1 MVAVVATAM
10 VAAAV
15 EVTLCLSFNLSI
27 YTKSISIHY
36 SSQLSFFLNGGED
49 GSPSAST
56 PSSTPSSS
64 TVTVGPTGITDS
76 IGGGGSGS
84 NSGGNSGG
92 GSPGD
97 YPDVG
102 NTSSYFSPS
111 TYQYICNLHICIFFI
126 FSFIYLCT
134 VLSILLRWR
143 CH

>member
-1 MVAVVATAM
+1 MAGAALVVAVVATAM

-27 YTKSISIHY
+27 YTKSIYLFIHY

-102 NTSSYFSPS
+102 NASSCFFFFSS
-111 TYQYICNLHICIFFI
+111 
-126 FSFIYLCT
+126 FSLFSL
-134 VLSILLRWR
+134 
-143 CH
+143 